1 MTIGNKTFNLPMH
14 TYIMAIINVTPD
26 SFSDGGMYRTVDNVL
41 YRVEEVI
48 TQGADIID
56 VGGESTR
63 PGHTVIDDEEEI
75 ARIVPVIEAII
86 DRFDIPLSVDT
97 YKPAVAEAALK
108 SGAHMINDIW
118 GLQYQNDSSN
128 RMAQIIAENSAACCL
143 MHNRSEYIYQDV
155 LQDCFSFLE
164 RSVEIARNFGI
175 AKDKI
180 MLDPGIG
187 FGKTHEQNLQV
198 MRKMKAF
205 HALGYPMLLGTS
217 RKSMI
222 GRTLDL
228 PVNERLEGTLATTV
242 MAVMAG
248 WNFVRVHDVKENAR
262 VIKMTEAIL
271 YAEL

>member
-118 GLQYQNDSSN
+118 GLQYQNDSCN

-205 HALGYPMLLGTS
+205 HVLGYPMLLGTS